1 MRSAAW
7 AMASSGWRCDWQAF
21 PVHSFWGR
29 CRRAGRDGPRRLGG
43 RWRWPVNDVWLLH
56 LAPSIL
62 SEIYRAHGAERKN
75 ARDGAACGGAG
86 QSRPKPRGRST
97 SRTSRSSSHTSS
109 RSTAVFE
116 SLMLSGIPSRQAR
129 YSSCRGAQLLDGVG
143 PPPGP
148 SAAPGADR
156 DSLELRGAEVG
167 PRQAARSAQH
177 GPPWVR

>member
-1 MRSAAW
+1 MSVMRS
-7 AMASSGWRCDWQAF
+7 ASSGWRCDGQAF

-129 YSSCRGAQLLDGVG
+129 FMVRNKNLQLKEANELVDAFVATISRVEQVWGDHAFQRWDG
-143 PPPGP
+143 
-148 SAAPGADR
+148 
-156 DSLELRGAEVG
+156 
-167 PRQAARSAQH
+167 
-177 GPPWVR
+177 